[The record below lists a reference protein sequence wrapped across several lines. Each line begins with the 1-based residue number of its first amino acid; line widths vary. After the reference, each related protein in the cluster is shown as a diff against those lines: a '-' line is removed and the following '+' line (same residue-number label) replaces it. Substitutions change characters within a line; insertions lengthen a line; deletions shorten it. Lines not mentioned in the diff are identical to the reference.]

1 MSDNPRVRAS
11 TTCPLCRGAKAT
23 GLIACWPCF
32 RRWDMR
38 HGNPN
43 AERVIEGRELEL
55 RELAWQREHGWGG

>member
-1 MSDNPRVRAS
+1 
-11 TTCPLCRGAKAT
+11 
-23 GLIACWPCF
+23 
-32 RRWDMR
+32 MR